1 MIMILNKILK
11 ICTVLAVPSL
21 GLFAACSSNDNVA
34 SSFSETNTGKPVE
47 QLGLLA
53 ELDTSLVRKYVNE
66 GELGCGSL
74 AKSAAEE
81 DSAAD
86 TSDIFLFARS
96 MCGSHKDIYLY
107 INARAQVVDVDG
119 KPVVGATVY
128 EKDCSFDDKSCQHVT
143 DKEGYIYLDSVNFLT
158 YLENLNKSNPKYSYV
173 PEFQS
178 IQLRALSADSN
189 YGANVFLSFASAH
202 VVGIDGKL
210 YAELKQIV
218 LEPVYTAKVYL
229 DSLFATV
236 DETTPESEIPY
247 DERWNKSIKE
257 NIGGDGDGICLW
269 LQDEHALSS
278 TMDYDE
284 KEGGIPSH
292 YYPCQK
298 VTEEDY
304 KNGFVVLFGLPE
316 GTYQIAIG
324 GIWEKYLP
332 SVEVKKP

>member
-1 MIMILNKILK
+1 MITSKITKLG
-11 ICTVLAVPSL
+11 LAVAVL
-21 GLFAACSSNDNVA
+21 GLGILAACSDDNVA

-66 GELGCGSL
+66 GDLGCGSL

-81 DSAAD
+81 DSVAD
-86 TSDIFLFARS
+86 TSDTFVIVRR

-119 KPVVGATVY
+119 KPVAGATVY
-128 EKDCSFDDKSCQHVT
+128 EEHCSFEDKSCQHVT
-143 DKEGYIYLDSVNFLT
+143 DSEGYFYLDSVNFLT
-158 YLENLNKSNPKYSYV
+158 YLENLAKNNPKYSYI

-178 IQLRALSADSN
+178 IQLRVLSADSSL
-189 YGANVFLSFASAH
+189 GANVFLSFASAH

-218 LEPVYTAKVYL
+218 LEPVYTVKLYL
-229 DSLFATV
+229 DSLFAV
-236 DETTPESEIPY
+236 IDETTPESEIPY
-247 DERWNKSIKE
+247 DERWNKEIRE
-257 NIGGDGDGICLW
+257 NIGGEGRGICLW
-269 LQDEHALSS
+269 LQDEGSLSWS
-278 TMDYDE
+278 YYYDE
-284 KEGGIPSH
+284 EEGGFPSY

-304 KNGFVVLFGLPE
+304 ENGYVVLFGLPE
-316 GTYQIAIG
+316 GKYQLDINVGSA
-324 GIWEKYLP
+324 LP
-332 SVEVKKP
+332 SVVVKKP

>member
-1 MIMILNKILK
+1 MITSKITKLG
-11 ICTVLAVPSL
+11 LAVAVL
-21 GLFAACSSNDNVA
+21 GLGILAACSDDNVA

-47 QLGLLA
+47 QLGPLA

-66 GELGCGSL
+66 GDLGCHVL
-74 AKSAAEE
+74 AKSADEE
-81 DSAAD
+81 DSAVD
-86 TSDIFLFARS
+86 TNDAFVFARRK
-96 MCGSHKDIYLY
+96 CGSHKDIYLY
-107 INARAQVVDVDG
+107 INARAQVVDVEG
-119 KPVVGATVY
+119 NPVAGATVY
-128 EKDCSFDDKSCQHVT
+128 EEYCSFEDKSCQHVT
-143 DKEGYIYLDSVNFLT
+143 DREGYFYMDSVNFLT
-158 YLENLNKSNPKYSYV
+158 YLENLAKSNPKYSYI

-178 IQLRALSADSN
+178 IQLRVLSADSN
-189 YGANVFLSFASAH
+189 LGANVFLSFASAH

-218 LEPVYTAKVYL
+218 LEPVYTVKVYL
-229 DSLFATV
+229 DSLFAAI
-236 DETTPESEIPY
+236 DETTPASEIPY
-247 DERWNKSIKE
+247 DERWNKSIRE
-257 NIGGDGDGICLW
+257 NIGGEGEGICLC

-284 KEGGIPSH
+284 KEGVFPSLF
-292 YYPCQK
+292 YPCQK